1 MKKCKKIVSI
11 LVILILMLSLFSSLP
26 QFVFATTITI
36 GAGSYTDTLPRRQVG
51 PPPTVYKTSNLT
63 GAIPTN
69 SWESS
74 ILWTQYSE
82 AMYPHPLSVKFTSNG
97 LEVGKPV
104 KSGEGSSAYT
114 GRFVLWQHRIDMTIK
129 NSSYSSYTDARADK
143 ITDWSFDGVLTSGT
157 TTVLKATITKGSPYI
172 YFDFPTGNPQIIFPS
187 VPTVFYGNSSSQYL
201 GITINGIS
209 YGLFAPSGATWSG
222 IGTTTLTCNLPSGKT
237 YFSIAV
243 LPDNSTTTLNYFKD
257 RAYAF
262 ITNTQVSWSYDANTS
277 EVTTTFTI
285 TTTAKEGTNLDTI
298 ICLYPHQW
306 RNNSLS
312 YLSYTYN
319 TVRGLMKTILGRSFT
334 TKYKYYGILPTMPL
348 NGSDT
353 ATLNNL
359 LNSESTTMSSSDTYW
374 NGKEQ
379 NRVSSIIQLA
389 KMNNNTTV
397 MNNAISALKNNL
409 QNWFTYSGTSDSK
422 YFYYNSTWGTL
433 IGYPA
438 SYGTNDQ
445 INDHHFHYGYFIN
458 AAAQIALV
466 DKNWASQSQWGGMVN
481 LLIKDIA
488 NWERTDT
495 GFPFLRYFDPYEGHS
510 WASGHANFVD
520 GNNQESFSEAMN
532 AWQAII
538 LWGTVTGQTAIR
550 DLGIYLYTTEA
561 EAMYNYVFALYN
573 DVIDHSGV
581 YNWHYASLIWGG
593 KYCAEIWWDAG
604 SVANFA
610 AQSRG
615 IELLPITGGSFYLAK
630 DKTYVQNYYNEMLTQ
645 GGTSEPS
652 CWQDIWYMYLALAN
666 PSLALS
672 KWNTSIQNET
682 GQAKSFT
689 YVWLNALNTLGT
701 PDFSTTANYPLYQVF
716 NKNGTKA
723 YVVCNPTDT
732 QLTVT
737 FSDGKVVTASANSL
751 TVDSGGSSSQTNIA
765 LNKPATALSIENS
778 NYPASYA
785 FDGNLSTRW
794 SSAFSDPQWIAV
806 DLGATYNITGVKLY
820 WETAYAKSFQIQV
833 STDNINWTTVYS
845 TTNGTGGVNDIT
857 FAPVNARYVR
867 MYGTERGTQWGYSL
881 WEFEVYGTPS
891 GNSSYLPQTAW
902 YLFNQQTSG
911 VTPAGENLQTNNSS
925 VTGWQPTTTIT
936 TTTKHWYSPVINGTY
951 KAGTWQFILWT
962 NSPGSSSQVKVEI
975 YKVNSDGSG
984 ATLIGSQTV
993 DVNSTGTGNHQSVF
1007 NISTSSDISFNNQ
1020 RIRVSITKVSGV
1032 DCTMAYN
1039 TNDFPTRLITPA
1051 P

>member
-1 MKKCKKIVSI
+1 MKYSKRIINFLLI
-11 LVILILMLSLFSSLP
+11 LVFIFTLVWPMGSY
-26 QFVFATTITI
+26 VFAGTITV
-36 GAGSYTDTLPRRQVG
+36 GAGSYTDSLPSGQVG
-51 PPPTVYKTSNLT
+51 PPTTVYKTSNLT
-63 GAIPTN
+63 GGIPTN

-104 KSGEGSSAYT
+104 KSGEGTSAYT
-114 GRFVLWQHRIDMTIK
+114 GRFVLWQHRADMTIK

-143 ITDWSFDGVLTSGT
+143 ITDWSFDGVLTSGSS
-157 TTVLKATITKGSPYI
+157 TVLKATITKGSPYI
-172 YFDFPTGNPQIIFPS
+172 YFDFPTGKPQIVFPA

-201 GITINGIS
+201 GITINGVS
-209 YGLFAPSGATWSG
+209 YGLFAPAGATWSG

-237 YFSIAV
+237 YFSVAV
-243 LPDNSTTTLNYFKD
+243 LPDNTTSTLTYFKD

-262 ITNTQVSWSYDANTS
+262 ITNTQVSWSYNPNTS

-285 TTTAKEGTNLDTI
+285 TTTAKEGSNLDTI

-334 TKYKYYGILPTMPL
+334 TKYKYYGILPTIPL
-348 NGSDT
+348 NGSDSS
-353 ATLNNL
+353 TLNNL
-359 LNSESTTMSSSDTYW
+359 LNSESTTISSPDTYW

-409 QNWFTYSGTSDSK
+409 QDWFTYSGTSDSK

-433 IGYPA
+433 IGYPP

-458 AAAQIALV
+458 TAAQIALV
-466 DKNWASQSQWGGMVN
+466 DKNWAAQNQWGGMVN

-488 NWERTDT
+488 NWDRTDT
-495 GFPFLRYFDPYEGHS
+495 RFPFLRYFDPYEGHS

-561 EAMYNYVFALYN
+561 EAMYNYVFDLYN

-645 GGTSEPS
+645 AGTSEPS
-652 CWQDIWYMYLALAN
+652 SWQDIWYMYLALAN

-689 YVWLNALNTLGT
+689 YVWLNAINTLGT
-701 PDFSTTANYPLYQVF
+701 PDFSVTANYPLYQVF
-716 NKNGTKA
+716 NKNGTKT
-723 YVVCNPTDT
+723 YVVYNPTDS

-737 FSDGKVVTASANSL
+737 FSDGKAVNAEANSL
-751 TVDSGGSSSQTNIA
+751 V
-765 LNKPATALSIENS
+765 
-778 NYPASYA
+778 
-785 FDGNLSTRW
+785 
-794 SSAFSDPQWIAV
+794 
-806 DLGATYNITGVKLY
+806 
-820 WETAYAKSFQIQV
+820 
-833 STDNINWTTVYS
+833 
-845 TTNGTGGVNDIT
+845 VN
-857 FAPVNARYVR
+857 N
-867 MYGTERGTQWGYSL
+867 
-881 WEFEVYGTPS
+881 
-891 GNSSYLPQTAW
+891 GNSSYLPQTTW

-1007 NISTSSDISFNNQ
+1007 SISTSSDISFNNQ